1 MQNWAQRFTTPNRTA
16 LIFSI
21 EPFFAAIFAYL
32 LLDQTLG
39 TREWFGGILVI
50 TGIIT
55 SEYRRAGNNA

>member
-1 MQNWAQRFTTPNRTA
+1 LNPSF
-16 LIFSI
+16 

-50 TGIIT
+50 AGIIT
-55 SEYRRAGNNA
+55 SEYRRAGDNA